1 MILKKYLII
10 FCEVISP
17 FNALN
22 FFFARHITL
31 FIKCNLKLLRGAINV
46 RINIICGQ

>member
-10 FCEVISP
+10 LCEVINP

-22 FFFARHITL
+22 FFFARHITS
-31 FIKCNLKLLRGAINV
+31 FIKCNVKLLRVAINV